1 MVYVPSWYAG
11 SYPRLTDFV
20 AKELPK
26 AADNAT
32 TFNAFIRYAEYTYW
46 GGSTVFWPTAKP
58 SVEIENLNKDA
69 TSPYYI
75 LAKYKTAFTGKI
87 FVDEEW
93 AKRFEKDYQLAH
105 AKLLMEACILHEMCH
120 RGDWDD
126 GVEQTNEPGEAFE
139 IAAYGALQK
148 RYW

>member
-1 MVYVPSWYAG
+1 MVFVSSWYAG
-11 SYPRLTDFV
+11 TYPRLREFV
-20 AKELPK
+20 ATELPK
-26 AADNAT
+26 AADNPK
-32 TFNAFIRYAEYTYW
+32 TFNAFIKYAEYTYW

-58 SVEIENLNKDA
+58 SIEVENLNKDP
-69 TSPYYI
+69 TSSYYVI
-75 LAKYKTAFTGKI
+75 AKYKTAFSGKI
-87 FVDEEW
+87 FLDEEW
-93 AKRFEKDYQLAH
+93 ANRFEDDYHLPK

-126 GVEQTNEPGEAFE
+126 GVEQPSEPGEAFE